1 MSSLRKLYANW
12 LNARA
17 STGPRTAAG
26 KARAAQN
33 ARKHG
38 LRVPALGDPAMAR
51 NVGEL
56 ARKLAGPNADPQRFA
71 AACRLVAAQIDLL
84 DIREARLPL
93 LSRVLV
99 DDTALERLTTLD
111 LYERIT
117 RSRRR
122 SAARELGSIRPPV
135 AADRGQTVGNDTC
148 SNEVDLAAVL
158 RKVPAQKAARLPR
171 ERRNR
176 TSPPTYLRLRRG
188 LDTTDFGILN
198 ERSQRGKTE
207 QKQPSNTNSARR
219 GR

>member
-12 LNARA
+12 LNARF

-38 LRVPALGDPAMAR
+38 LRVPALRDPAMAR
-51 NVGEL
+51 NIGAL
-56 ARKLAGPNADPQRFA
+56 ARKLAGPNADAQRFA

-99 DDTALERLTTLD
+99 DDTALDRLTTLD

-117 RSRRR
+117 RSRRK
-122 SAARELGSIRPPV
+122 SAAREFGSICPSV
-135 AADRGQTVGNDTC
+135 AADGGQTVGNDTRG
-148 SNEVDLAAVL
+148 NEIDLAAVL
-158 RKVPAQKAARLPR
+158 RKPPAEKAARLPR

-176 TSPPTYLRLRRG
+176 TSRGAYLRPRRG
-188 LDTTDFGILN
+188 LDVTDFGILN
-198 ERSQRGKTE
+198 ERSQRGKT
-207 QKQPSNTNSARR
+207 QRKQRSNVNSARR
-219 GR
+219 SR